1 MVKVVY
7 SRYYGIIVKIKNYG
21 EYKMNILSIRN
32 ISKTYCGNIPF
43 KALDKVSLNIEKGEF
58 VSVMGPSGSGKSTLL
73 NIISTVD
80 RQSEG
85 EVVLDG
91 YDVSK
96 LKGEKLAE
104 FRRKQ
109 LGFVFQDFNLIDT
122 LTVGENIMLP
132 LTLEGASIK
141 DMNIQT
147 KSISKF
153 LGIDKILDRKTYEI
167 SGGQAQR
174 CAIARAIINKPA
186 ILLADEPTGNL
197 DSKSTDDVL
206 KLFTRI
212 NKEQKVTTLMVTHE
226 AYSASYSDR
235 VIFIKDGC
243 IYTEIKKSE
252 SSNSFYSDILAVLSQ
267 IGGVR

>member
-1 MVKVVY
+1 MVKIVY
-7 SRYYGIIVKIKNYG
+7 SRYYGIVVKIKNYG

-43 KALDKVSLNIEKGEF
+43 KALDKVSLNIDKGEF

-85 EVVLDG
+85 EVILDG
-91 YDVSK
+91 YDISK
-96 LKGEKLAE
+96 LEGEKLAE

-141 DMNIQT
+141 DINIQT
-147 KSISKF
+147 RNISKF
-153 LGIDKILDRKTYEI
+153 LGIGKILDRKTYEI

-206 KLFTRI
+206 KLFTKI
-212 NKEQKVTTLMVTHE
+212 NIEQNVTTLMVTHE

>member
-1 MVKVVY
+1 MVKIVY
-7 SRYYGIIVKIKNYG
+7 SRYYGIVVKIKNYG

-43 KALDKVSLNIEKGEF
+43 KALDKVSLNIDKGEF

-85 EVVLDG
+85 EVILDG
-91 YDVSK
+91 YDISK
-96 LKGEKLAE
+96 LEGEKLAE

-141 DMNIQT
+141 DINIQT
-147 KSISKF
+147 RNISKF

-206 KLFTRI
+206 KLFTKI
-212 NKEQKVTTLMVTHE
+212 NIEQNVTTLMVTHE